1 MTLTARKRIDS
12 ASMYSHEAAGA
23 TNLAAPDL
31 TRNQKTLVLGLGN
44 PILGDDGV
52 GVRIAEE
59 VRAALPE
66 GAGVDVS
73 EACVGGLSLME
84 RMIGYEN
91 VILIDALCLE
101 SVQPGAVRK
110 MGLEDLRSMSA
121 TQHTASTHDTNLF
134 TAMDA
139 GRRMSLPLPT
149 HVTVFAIEAEVI
161 LDFGEEM
168 TPAVAAAVPEVV
180 RHVLEE
186 LKRYGVESMT
196 FEGRSAR

>member
-1 MTLTARKRIDS
+1 
-12 ASMYSHEAAGA
+12 
-23 TNLAAPDL
+23 
-31 TRNQKTLVLGLGN
+31 
-44 PILGDDGV
+44 
-52 GVRIAEE
+52 
-59 VRAALPE
+59 
-66 GAGVDVS
+66 
-73 EACVGGLSLME
+73 
-84 RMIGYEN
+84 
-91 VILIDALCLE
+91 
-101 SVQPGAVRK
+101 
-110 MGLEDLRSMSA
+110 MSA

-139 GRRMSLPLPT
+139 GRCMSLPLPT

-180 RHVLEE
+180 RDVLEE